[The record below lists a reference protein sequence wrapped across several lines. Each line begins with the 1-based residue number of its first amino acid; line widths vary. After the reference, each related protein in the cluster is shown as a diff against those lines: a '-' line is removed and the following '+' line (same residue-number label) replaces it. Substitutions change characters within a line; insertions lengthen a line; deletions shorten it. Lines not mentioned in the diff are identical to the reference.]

1 MPPVPAA
8 SPGPLLRRRGFLA
21 VLAAAGGGLA
31 SAALAGCA
39 SGNRGPRAKTL
50 ALRLDVDMGNL
61 DPAFATGRSDYEI
74 MECVFEGLR
83 SYRPGTSDTVDTL
96 VEEFEVSPDGLEIKF
111 SLKRGIPFHAGYG
124 EATAEDVKYSF
135 ERIAGITQP
144 NINSSYQ
151 GDWSAL
157 QEVRVTGPHSGVI
170 RLKHLFAPLYRT
182 TLPLERGY
190 VISRRAVLDRGTGFG
205 TAPVGTGPYELIA
218 WEPRNQAVLRRFSD
232 YGGARYGYAE
242 KVLWDE
248 IRFRPVLDSSSAAIA
263 LTAGE
268 LDFGPFEPLDNKRF
282 AGEPGYQTLE
292 HPTFDYSMLGMNV
305 NHANLADI
313 RVRQAIR
320 SAVDPEAILAAAFD
334 GAYRRATAIIPPN
347 MPVGYWGDAPV
358 PNRDVDGARRLLAD
372 AGARDLQITLT
383 SSTDQ
388 ENPQDVCQIV
398 QANLADAGLRCTI
411 DIQDAGSFWTLGGEA
426 QAQRQLFYC
435 GFAGLP
441 DPYWSM
447 VWFTS
452 EQLSQWNFQS
462 YSDTVFD
469 SLQQQA
475 LRSADQGARQADYI
489 AMQQRWDAAANTVW
503 LAWPQVLFAGRD
515 RIVPSIRVDGR
526 MLAWNFRER
535 A

>member
-1 MPPVPAA
+1 
-8 SPGPLLRRRGFLA
+8 
-21 VLAAAGGGLA
+21 
-31 SAALAGCA
+31 LAGC
-39 SGNRGPRAKTL
+39 GGPVGAARSKTL
-50 ALRLDVDMGNL
+50 VLRLDVDMGNL

-74 MECVFEGLR
+74 MECLYEGLR
-83 SYRPGTSDTVDTL
+83 SYRPGQSDTVSTL
-96 VEEFEVSPDGLEIKF
+96 VDEFQVSPDGLEIKF

-124 EATAEDVKYSF
+124 EVTALDVKYSY
-135 ERIAGITQP
+135 ERIAGITKP
-144 NINSSYQ
+144 TINSSYQ

-157 QEVRVTGPHSGVI
+157 EEVRVTGTYSGVI

-190 VISRRAVLDRGTGFG
+190 VVSQRAVLDRGGGFA
-205 TAPVGTGPYELIA
+205 TAPVGTGPYELVD
-218 WEPRNQAVLRRFSD
+218 WEPRNQAVLHRFAD
-232 YGGARYGYAE
+232 YGGARYGYAD

-248 IRFRPVLDSSSAAIA
+248 IHFRPVLDSSSAAIA

-282 AGEPGYQTLE
+282 AGEQGYQTLRY
-292 HPTFDYSMLGMNV
+292 PTFDYSMLGMNV
-305 NHANLADI
+305 NHANLRDI

-320 SAVDPEAILAAAFD
+320 SVVDVDAILAAAFD

-347 MPVGYWGDAPV
+347 MPVGHWDDAPV
-358 PNRDVDGARRLLAD
+358 PKRDVDGARRLLAE
-372 AGARDLQITLT
+372 AGAGDLRITLT

-398 QANLADAGLRCTI
+398 QANLADAGLDCAI
-411 DIQDAGSFWTLGGEA
+411 DIQDAGTFWTLGGEA

-435 GFAGLP
+435 GFSGLP

-452 EQLSQWNFQS
+452 DQLSQWNFQS
-462 YSDTVFD
+462 YSDSAFD

-475 LRSADQGARQADYI
+475 LLTPDNGRRQADYV

-515 RIVPSIRVDGR
+515 SVVPSIRVDGR